1 MSSRPLQ
8 VTAVIFLITG
18 PVGCLHRAAMSRS
31 TPVASE
37 TAARP
42 AAESLPTPP
51 PAETPGAAT
60 PSPVA
65 VTAAPAGDD
74 SFRSRVQPILE
85 RRCTPCHFPGG
96 QMYDRLPFDRAA
108 VVRSKSEPLLR
119 RLKVAEEHRTVE
131 EWLRTPPTP

>member
-1 MSSRPLQ
+1 MSSRPLP

-18 PVGCLHRAAMSRS
+18 LVGCLHPGATSRS

-42 AAESLPTPP
+42 AAESVGTPP
-51 PAETPGAAT
+51 PAEAPSAAA
-60 PSPVA
+60 PSPGSLKP
-65 VTAAPAGDD
+65 APAGDD
-74 SFRSRVQPILE
+74 TFRSRVQPILE

-131 EWLRTPPTP
+131 EWLRTPPAP

>member
-1 MSSRPLQ
+1 MSSRPLP

-18 PVGCLHRAAMSRS
+18 LVGCLHPRATSRS

-42 AAESLPTPP
+42 APESVRTPP
-51 PAETPGAAT
+51 PAETPSAAE

-65 VTAAPAGDD
+65 LKPAPAGDD
-74 SFRSRVQPILE
+74 TFRSRVQPILE

-119 RLKVAEEHRTVE
+119 RLKVVEEHRTVE
-131 EWLRTPPTP
+131 EWLRSPPAP